1 MRRKNSNVLR
11 LKDVFT
17 KDKKIKEVYSKLKLV
32 LSRHKKNSPF
42 VIAVSGGPD
51 SMALTALS
59 YVLMREKN
67 YKIFFVLVDHGIRSN
82 SHKEA
87 LQVKKLLKI
96 NNIDLKIL
104 RNKKKI
110 VSNIQKNA
118 RDIRYSLLIKYCKK
132 NKAQSLL
139 TAHHQDDQIETFLI
153 RLSRGSGVEGLSSMS
168 ETTKL
173 KHGVNLIRPFLE
185 FEKIQLNYISNKVF
199 GKTFKDPSNKNKNF
213 LRTNIR
219 DLKKILQ
226 NKGLNFEKIIRSI
239 KNISSSKEAINFYV
253 AKSIKKFVKFRKK
266 ETILNLKQFRKEPKE
281 IRFRIINNIVKKRT
295 NSYYPPRSEKVL
307 NLINNFQT
315 NNLKKCTLGGC
326 IFERKRSFLY
336 VSKEL

>member
-59 YVLMREKN
+59 HVLMKEKN
-67 YKIFFVLVDHGIRSN
+67 YTIFFVLVDHGIRRN

-87 LQVKKLLKI
+87 LQVKRLLKI

-110 VSNIQKNA
+110 VNNIQKNA
-118 RDIRYSLLIKYCKK
+118 RDIRYGLLIKYCKK

-153 RLSRGSGVEGLSSMS
+153 RLSRGSGVEGLSSMN

-173 KHGVNLIRPFLE
+173 KHGVNLI
-185 FEKIQLNYISNKVF
+185 
-199 GKTFKDPSNKNKNF
+199 
-213 LRTNIR
+213 
-219 DLKKILQ
+219 DL
-226 NKGLNFEKIIRSI
+226 F
-239 KNISSSKEAINFYV
+239 
-253 AKSIKKFVKFRKK
+253 
-266 ETILNLKQFRKEPKE
+266 
-281 IRFRIINNIVKKRT
+281 
-295 NSYYPPRSEKVL
+295 
-307 NLINNFQT
+307 
-315 NNLKKCTLGGC
+315 
-326 IFERKRSFLY
+326 
-336 VSKEL
+336 